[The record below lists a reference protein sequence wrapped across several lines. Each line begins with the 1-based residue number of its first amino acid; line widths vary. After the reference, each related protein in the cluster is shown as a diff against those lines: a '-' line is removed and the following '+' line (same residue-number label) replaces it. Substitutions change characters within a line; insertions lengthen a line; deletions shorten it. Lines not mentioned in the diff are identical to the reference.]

1 MQPRCWATLIF
12 IIGLLLLLVGFISI
26 YIGLDD
32 ICPEVCFSYNLFTLF
47 SVCGG
52 RDIADSLVFGRF
64 ILVNKYPEIHEYLTN
79 FFSREIFI
87 MLFPQIM
94 RKTRTQREQ
103 TVGSA

>member
-1 MQPRCWATLIF
+1 GKR
-12 IIGLLLLLVGFISI
+12 
-26 YIGLDD
+26 
-32 ICPEVCFSYNLFTLF
+32 PEKERSSPEREDADEYNLFRLF
-47 SVCGG
+47 SACGD